1 MIEKV
6 ADYAYFSIDKM
17 EPWPGQVFQTFSCI
31 LFLCLI
37 KYGQQTL
44 TEAAGSGSYLPN
56 EFHRE
61 RSVEK
66 WLPPKGYISFVPSV
80 LRGSM

>member
-31 LFLCLI
+31 LFLRLI

-44 TEAAGSGSYLPN
+44 TEAAGSEWFLSN
-56 EFHRE
+56 EFERE

-66 WLPPKGYISFVPSV
+66 WLPLKGYISFVPSAS
-80 LRGSM
+80 RGST